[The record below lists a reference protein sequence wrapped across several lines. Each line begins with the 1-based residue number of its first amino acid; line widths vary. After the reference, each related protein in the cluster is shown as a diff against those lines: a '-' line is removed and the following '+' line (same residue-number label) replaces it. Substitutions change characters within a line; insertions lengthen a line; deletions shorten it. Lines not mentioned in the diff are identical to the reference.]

1 MTAHKTGVLA
11 RLSAKLVC
19 VYLKLS
25 KKETDV
31 LSRFAETMGVAF
43 QIQDDLLNLEGEDY
57 IKTKGYS
64 GEDIHEVIDN
74 IFREKLL

>member
-25 KKETDV
+25 EKETY
-31 LSRFAETMGVAF
+31 LLARFAETMGVAF
-43 QIQDDLLNLEGEDY
+43 QIQDDLLNL
-57 IKTKGYS
+57 
-64 GEDIHEVIDN
+64 
-74 IFREKLL
+74 